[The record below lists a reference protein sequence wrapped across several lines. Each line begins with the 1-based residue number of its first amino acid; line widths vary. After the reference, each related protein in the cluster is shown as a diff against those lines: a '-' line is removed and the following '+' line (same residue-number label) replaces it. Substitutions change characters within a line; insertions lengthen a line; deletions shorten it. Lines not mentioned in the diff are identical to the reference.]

1 MTEAE
6 IFPLGRNLILELILQ
21 TNALSSELLEAQQRY
36 LHLPKVTPKAT
47 LCQFSDGKAFPQNP
61 FYPSFVARR
70 ASCMAHWNTSE
81 GGPCFLRPTK
91 ASATDSPNPDKMAFP
106 HCVKEVNST
115 GQCVID
121 EAYGR
126 CKNVWCDSNNVE
138 HGAGLQTVD
147 PLITTPWHPNASDA
161 MARHVQG
168 WSNQFAFPW
177 EVIFS
182 FHLSLILLRLECSG
196 TSLLAGSH
204 NEQSDVQALT
214 ETSAAWKNQTGR
226 SGSTPPPSSPRQP

>member
-1 MTEAE
+1 M
-6 IFPLGRNLILELILQ
+6 L
-21 TNALSSELLEAQQRY
+21 
-36 LHLPKVTPKAT
+36 
-47 LCQFSDGKAFPQNP
+47 
-61 FYPSFVARR
+61 RR
-70 ASCMAHWNTSE
+70 ASCMAHWNTTE

-115 GQCVID
+115 GQCVIN

-126 CKNVWCDSNNVE
+126 RCKDVWCDENNVE

-147 PLITTPWHPNASDA
+147 PLIDTPWHPNASDA

-177 EVIFS
+177 EVHQLFC
-182 FHLSLILLRLECSG
+182 LLLTVLRLACSG
-196 TSLLAGSH
+196 TSLLVGLH
-204 NEQSDVQALT
+204 NALSDVQALT
-214 ETSAAWKNQTGR
+214 ETLALWTNQTGH
-226 SGSTPPPSSPRQP
+226 SGSTPAPSSPRLP